1 MRRAITKLVSKEKL
15 LIVIKA
21 KRRMN
26 SLGPYHR
33 SHLFS

>member
-1 MRRAITKLVSKEKL
+1 MRGVKSKLVSKEK